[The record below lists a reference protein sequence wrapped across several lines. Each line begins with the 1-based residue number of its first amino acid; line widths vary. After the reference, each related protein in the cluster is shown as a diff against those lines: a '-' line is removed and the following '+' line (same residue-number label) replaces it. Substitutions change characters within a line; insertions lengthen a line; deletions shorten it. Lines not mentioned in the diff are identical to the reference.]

1 MKKVFF
7 ILFPII
13 AAIVITFI
21 SCQFLVSTPELP
33 VLKTPGDKA
42 KDVSLKPSLEWG
54 KDTKHEDTSYSL
66 NIYRITNGGTELI
79 TTVEDVEGTQY
90 TLSEELNPSEKYAWE
105 VTFKTNQNK
114 TGASELHVFTT
125 RELADLTFSLPD
137 STVRENNAI
146 NIDLNS
152 FLEDKENREVDFE
165 LLSGPGKIV
174 DNVYTYKP
182 GFEDAGA
189 YVVEIAAVDAYRE
202 VRTEFELTVKDVYRP
217 PVVKN
222 LQESYQVDQ
231 GEQIAV
237 DLNSKVENPETNP
250 LTFKLVQ
257 GPGEIRDGVYYL
269 QPDFSKKGR
278 QQVKIIIEDPATE
291 LEIDFHVIINAVN
304 RSPSFGFIP
313 LQKTKENQ
321 KIEIDLKDYVTDPDG
336 DPLTFLKTGGPGK
349 ISPDGLFTYEPDFDA
364 NGDYTIDFKVSDGE
378 NTVNDSFL
386 LSVENVNRKPVKVN
400 GSEKTYELKEG
411 NTFEIDLSQK
421 YADPDKDPLSF
432 RLVEGP

>member
-278 QQVKIIIEDPATE
+278 HQVKIIIEDPATE
-291 LEIDFHVIINAVN
+291 L
-304 RSPSFGFIP
+304 
-313 LQKTKENQ
+313 
-321 KIEIDLKDYVTDPDG
+321 
-336 DPLTFLKTGGPGK
+336 
-349 ISPDGLFTYEPDFDA
+349 
-364 NGDYTIDFKVSDGE
+364 
-378 NTVNDSFL
+378 
-386 LSVENVNRKPVKVN
+386 
-400 GSEKTYELKEG
+400 
-411 NTFEIDLSQK
+411 
-421 YADPDKDPLSF
+421 
-432 RLVEGP
+432 